1 MEASSQIAL
10 LLISLLIGFGMQFLR
25 VFPENTYMVLSH
37 YLIYVALPAVVL
49 IHIPVVTVQTDLMY
63 AMGTSWIVFLT
74 ALVVFKT
81 LGRWMQWSRYTTG
94 CLILTAGLGNT
105 AFLGFPLIEALYG
118 AEGLRIAMVV
128 DQTGTFVIV
137 NTLGI
142 VTASM
147 YASGTTGKRHIAGRI
162 IRFPPFI
169 VFVLALA
176 MNLTNTQVPEGMLPV
191 LEQFGATLAPI
202 ALITVGLQMQFSQI
216 GNLRTPLFFGLLYT
230 LLVIPALMLL
240 LYVRLPGIE
249 STVVAVSVTQA
260 AMPPMVTSSIIAS
273 TYGLNPR
280 LASLMLGLG
289 TLVAIA
295 TLAGWYLVLRVVV

>member
-49 IHIPVVTVQTDLMY
+49 IHIPAVTVQTDLIY
-63 AMGTSWIVFLT
+63 AMGTSWIVFLM
-74 ALVVFKT
+74 ALLVFKN
-81 LGRWMQWSRYTTG
+81 LGRWMNWSRYTTG

-142 VTASM
+142 ITASV
-147 YASGTTGKRHIAGRI
+147 YASGPVGKRKIAGRI

-176 MNLTNTQVPEGMLPV
+176 MNLTDTRVPDGMLPV

-230 LLVIPALMLL
+230 LVVIPALMLL

-249 STVVAVSVTQA
+249 GLVVAVSVTQA
-260 AMPPMVTSSIIAS
+260 AMPPMVTSSIIAT

-280 LASLMLGLG
+280 LASLMLGMG
-289 TLVAIA
+289 TLIAIG
-295 TLAGWYLVLRVVV
+295 TLAGWYLVLRLIT